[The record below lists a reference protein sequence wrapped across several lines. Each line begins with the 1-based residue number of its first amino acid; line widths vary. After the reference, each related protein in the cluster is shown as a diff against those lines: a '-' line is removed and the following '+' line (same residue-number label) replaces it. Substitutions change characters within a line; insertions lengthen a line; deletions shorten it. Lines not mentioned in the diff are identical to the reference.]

1 MSQNIQPKLHFQH
14 NTYVVRVMT
23 RYHLQWHCLCLV
35 YVNTDN
41 ELVIAILNNQTVI
54 PVEVCSADQYVR
66 CTTQKRED
74 QPLSADDL
82 ERFKAQLGITNHSVR
97 FVYKLA
103 KLTEM

>member
-1 MSQNIQPKLHFQH
+1 MSQNINPKLHFQN
-14 NTYVVRVMT
+14 NTYVVRVMI
-23 RYHLQWHCLCLV
+23 RYHLTWHCLCLV

-41 ELVIAILNNQTVI
+41 ELVIAILNNQAVI
-54 PVEVCSADQYVR
+54 PVEVCSADHYAR

-82 ERFKAQLGITNHSVR
+82 ERFKTRLGTTNHSVR